1 MVGLN
6 KFIFTNNQTPYEEL
20 FDNNCIL
27 DISRVK
33 SGETKAL
40 IMGLM
45 VYILNEYLVDKKSES
60 NSGLRHVTV
69 LEEAHNLLKN
79 TTQGANSELVG
90 KSVEILTN
98 TIAEIRTYGEGF
110 IIVDQSPSAVDIAA
124 IKNTNTKIVLRTPE
138 ANDREAVGRSMGLT
152 ADQVNEIS
160 KLPSG
165 VAVVYQNDW
174 ISPVLTMVNKA
185 DITEIEFTPET
196 RTIIKPIKTARSE
209 LVCMLMQPWIAH
221 ERIDKKELQSAIE
234 VLEASRNTKRL
245 LTHIIDDYDL
255 CEGQMVWNVSDM
267 PKLQMI
273 LRAILSLSDSEFANI
288 VANGNP
294 DVLRLLVADRV
305 KGFTDGDIDE
315 VCHVLT
321 REAGLANE

>member
-1 MVGLN
+1 MDFGNLNGL
-6 KFIFTNNQTPYEEL
+6 
-20 FDNNCIL
+20 
-27 DISRVK
+27 
-33 SGETKAL
+33 
-40 IMGLM
+40 
-45 VYILNEYLVDKKSES
+45 
-60 NSGLRHVTV
+60 
-69 LEEAHNLLKN
+69 
-79 TTQGANSELVG
+79 
-90 KSVEILTN
+90 ILTN

-185 DITEIEFTPET
+185 DITEVEFAPET

-209 LVCMLMQPWIAH
+209 LICMLMQPWIAH
-221 ERIDKKELQSAIE
+221 ECINNKELQSAIE
-234 VLEASRNTKRL
+234 VLEVSRNTKRI

-255 CEGQMVWNVSDM
+255 CNGQMVWAVSDM
-267 PKLQMI
+267 PKIQSI
-273 LRAILSLSDSEFANI
+273 LRAILSLPDSEFANI

-294 DVLRLLVADRV
+294 DVLRLFVADKV

-321 REAGLANE
+321 REVGLANE